1 MQNDEIEALTA
12 SNGLGEPAGS
22 APCDAP
28 EIGATHDLEETSAGE
43 PEQPA
48 APAES
53 TPRPADV
60 PEKFWDSE
68 AGTIRTEALL
78 RSYRELEKRLSRSV
92 PRPDGEDDVE
102 GVSRLLGLLGRPE
115 TAEAYEITAPHPLVA
130 PDPNLNEMLH
140 SAGFTQRQ
148 AQMVYDLAAERLLP
162 VIDEAAAELEATR
175 QLDRLQQ
182 HFGGP
187 EGWRTTSAQIRA
199 YAEANLPEEL
209 QTALAS
215 SYEGILA
222 LHQMMRKAEPDIVG
236 QAGSGQAGV
245 TEDSLRELIRDPR
258 YWRDRDPEIVQRVTA
273 GYRNLYPS

>member
-1 MQNDEIEALTA
+1 MQSDELEVPTVPDELNDST
-12 SNGLGEPAGS
+12 GS
-22 APCDAP
+22 ALRDAAA
-28 EIGATHDLEETSAGE
+28 IDAT
-43 PEQPA
+43 QPA
-48 APAES
+48 EEPRASVPDQAVAPMES
-53 TPRPADV
+53 ATRPDDV
-60 PEKFWDSE
+60 PEKFWDTE
-68 AGTIRTEALL
+68 TGTIRTEALL

-92 PRPDGEDDVE
+92 PRPDGEDDAE
-102 GVSRLLGLLGRPE
+102 GVGRLLGLLGRPE
-115 TAEAYEITAPHPLVA
+115 TAEAYEITAPHPLVV

-148 AQMVYDLAAERLLP
+148 AQLVYDLAAERLLP

-187 EGWRTTSAQIRA
+187 EGWRTTSAQIKA

-236 QAGSGQAGV
+236 QAGSGQAAV